1 MVLPR
6 IRIIST
12 NQKEQRIKRLES
24 ESSKFNSM
32 VSNKKDT
39 TKSKIQ
45 NHTIKKLIMEKF
57 KMEAITLIQSYSQ
70 KNSSR
75 KSKAKD

>member
-1 MVLPR
+1 
-6 IRIIST
+6 
-12 NQKEQRIKRLES
+12 
-24 ESSKFNSM
+24 M

-45 NHTIKKLIMEKF
+45 NHTIKKLITEKF
-57 KMEAITLIQSYSQ
+57 KMETITLIQSYSQ
-70 KNSSR
+70 KINSR